1 MEWEN
6 RNRAVLE
13 ANSDAFLIDFGR
25 LFNGQDSIDANPKRT
40 LARTQ
45 MLALVNAVFG

>member
-1 MEWEN
+1 MEWEK
-6 RNRAVLE
+6 RNRAVLK
-13 ANSDAFLIDFGR
+13 ARSDAFSTGFGR